1 MRSSRCSDLKR
12 LHHTEQMTAVSEFG
26 FQNVECGMRNDGI
39 ALLSLFYALIKDP
52 QEWTSKFKTD
62 RFVITYQ

>member
-1 MRSSRCSDLKR
+1 MHRAWGKAHRAEGRGIGIRIS
-12 LHHTEQMTAVSEFG
+12 
-26 FQNVECGMRNDGI
+26 ECGMRNDGI
-39 ALLSLFYALIKDP
+39 ALLSLFYVLIKDP